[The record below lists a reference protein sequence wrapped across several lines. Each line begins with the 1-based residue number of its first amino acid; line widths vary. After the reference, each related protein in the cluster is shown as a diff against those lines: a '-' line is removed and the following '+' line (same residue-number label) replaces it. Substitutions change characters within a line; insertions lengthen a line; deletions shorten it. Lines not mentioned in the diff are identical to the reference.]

1 MKIAYVGLANSHP
14 FTDAEHVVTLRDDI
28 ELHIWDEDTWRM
40 RCFAAEYPDA
50 VAHRSF
56 DELLAAQPDGAL
68 ITVPPNRVAPLARAL
83 LTTGCAVAITKP
95 AATCHDELAALEA
108 AVAGHEER
116 VLTTSIL
123 RFAPD
128 LAAVTGPVEQ
138 VHVVAAHDIAYWAA
152 PESRWQDEAGGLV
165 PMMGT
170 HAFELL
176 EAMLGPTMRVTGCV
190 ASKASELPLTSP
202 DIASGTAS
210 NADGVRATFEIDGT
224 VTGQSYR
231 VEYTDA
237 DGRHSIQ
244 IGANGGADPFG
255 SEAMTRHLL
264 AMADGTPSP
273 LAWDDTAAVL
283 RAVADARRF
292 AEAEH

>member
-14 FTDAEHVVTLRDDI
+14 FTDAEHVVTLRDDV

-40 RCFAAEYPDA
+40 RRFVADYPDA
-50 VAHRSF
+50 AAHRSF
-56 DELLAAQPDGAL
+56 DELLANQPDGAL

-83 LTTGCAVAITKP
+83 LTVGCAVAITKP
-95 AATCHDELAALEA
+95 AATCHDELASLEA
-108 AVAGHEER
+108 AVSGYEER

-165 PMMGT
+165 PMMGA

-176 EAMLGPTMRVTGCV
+176 EAVLGPTMRVTGCV
-190 ASKASELPLTSP
+190 ASKASDLPLTSP
-202 DIASGTAS
+202 DVASGTAR
-210 NADGVRATFEIDGT
+210 NADGMRATFEIDGT

-264 AMADGTPSP
+264 AMADGAPSP

>member
-14 FTDAEHVVTLRDDI
+14 FTDAEHVVALRDDV
-28 ELHIWDEDTWRM
+28 ELHIWDEDASRM
-40 RCFAAEYPDA
+40 RRFVADYPDA

-83 LTTGCAVAITKP
+83 LTVGCAVAITKP
-95 AATCHDELAALEA
+95 AATCHDELASLEA
-108 AVAGHEER
+108 AVSGYEER

-165 PMMGT
+165 PMMGA

-176 EAMLGPTMRVTGCV
+176 EAVLGPTMRVTGCV
-190 ASKASELPLTSP
+190 ASKASDLPLTSP
-202 DIASGTAS
+202 DVASGTAR
-210 NADGVRATFEIDGT
+210 NADGMRATFEIDGT

-264 AMADGTPSP
+264 AMADGAPSP

>member
-14 FTDAEHVVTLRDDI
+14 FTDAEHVVALRDDV
-28 ELHIWDEDTWRM
+28 ELHIWDEDASRM
-40 RCFAAEYPDA
+40 RRFAADYPDA
-50 VAHRSF
+50 IAHRSF
-56 DELLAAQPDGAL
+56 DELLSAQPDGAL
-68 ITVPPNRVAPLARAL
+68 VTVPPSRIAPLAGAL
-83 LTTGCAVAITKP
+83 LTAGCAVAITKP

-108 AVAGHEER
+108 AVAGREGR
-116 VLTTSIL
+116 VLSTSIL

-138 VHVVAAHDIAYWAA
+138 VHVVAAHDIAYWAV

-165 PMMGT
+165 PMMGA

-176 EAMLGPTMRVTGCV
+176 EAMLGPMMRVTGCV
-190 ASKASELPLTSP
+190 ARKASDLPLASP
-202 DIASGTAS
+202 DVASGTAS

-244 IGANGGADPFG
+244 IGESGGADPFG

-264 AMADGTPSP
+264 AMADGASSP

-292 AEAEH
+292 AEAER